1 MKPLLMTGG
10 IFVLIATAAL
20 GQTLPASSTPPLAAK
35 VAEPGAAKPV
45 ETSTKSGS
53 ALEFKAS
60 DEKDVLSAP
69 APPPASAVIPPVR
82 STAPAVAEA
91 SPAGSQPPAGKPEAP
106 PPPAPVGPRIV
117 EAASGPAIIPD
128 SSAPPAR
135 SSTPSVAPLQASR
148 KVKPYIIGPLDVLEI
163 RVWNDQKLSGMQD
176 VATDGTISVPLIGI
190 LSASGLSVAELTVAL
205 KEKLSALIIDPE
217 VNVQVVRINSK
228 KYSIL
233 GGCAR
238 QGEFPLIGE
247 VTILDAFANC
257 GGFKDFAN
265 LKGIYVLRG
274 SQRIKFNY
282 RDVIRGKHMEQN
294 IQLENGDRIVIPE

>member
-10 IFVLIATAAL
+10 GFVLIATSVL

-35 VAEPGAAKPV
+35 AAEPGIAKPV

-53 ALEFKAS
+53 ALEFKAA
-60 DEKDVLSAP
+60 DEKEVLPPP
-69 APPPASAVIPPVR
+69 APPVIPAVR
-82 STAPAVAEA
+82 NAPKAADTGAAV
-91 SPAGSQPPAGKPEAP
+91 SQPPPGKPEAP
-106 PPPAPVGPRIV
+106 QPPPSPAPTGPRIV

-128 SSAPPAR
+128 SSAPPGR
-135 SSTPSVAPLQASR
+135 SSTPSVASLQASLKSR
-148 KVKPYIIGPLDVLEI
+148 PYIIGPLDVLEI

-176 VATDGTISVPLIGI
+176 VATDGTISMQLVGI
-190 LSASGLSVAELTVAL
+190 LNANGLTVAELTVAL
-205 KEKLSALIIDPE
+205 KEKLSAVIIEPE
-217 VNVQVVRINSK
+217 VSVQVVRINSK
-228 KYSIL
+228 KYSIH

>member
-10 IFVLIATAAL
+10 IFVLIATSAL

-35 VAEPGAAKPV
+35 AAEPGIAKPV

-53 ALEFKAS
+53 ALEFKAA
-60 DEKDVLSAP
+60 DEKEVL
-69 APPPASAVIPPVR
+69 
-82 STAPAVAEA
+82 
-91 SPAGSQPPAGKPEAP
+91 
-106 PPPAPVGPRIV
+106 PPPAPPG
-117 EAASGPAIIPD
+117 
-128 SSAPPAR
+128 R
-135 SSTPSVAPLQASR
+135 SSTPSVAPLQASLKPR
-148 KVKPYIIGPLDVLEI
+148 PYIIGPLDVLEI

-176 VATDGTISVPLIGI
+176 VATDGTISMQLVGI
-190 LSASGLSVAELTVAL
+190 LNANGLTVAELTAAL
-205 KEKLSALIIDPE
+205 KEKLSAIIIEPE
-217 VNVQVVRINSK
+217 VSVQVVRINSK
-228 KYSIL
+228 KYSIH